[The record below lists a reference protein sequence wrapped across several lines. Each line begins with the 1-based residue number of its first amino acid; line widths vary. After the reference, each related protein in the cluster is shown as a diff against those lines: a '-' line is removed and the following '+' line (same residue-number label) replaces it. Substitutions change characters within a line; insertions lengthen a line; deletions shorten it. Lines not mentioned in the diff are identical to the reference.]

1 MIRYGEL
8 VPILWAN
15 AKDKNRKIEQ
25 LQNSNEELS
34 NKVVSLEERIEKLE
48 SYINIKDTID
58 AEGRF
63 Q

>member
-1 MIRYGEL
+1 M
-8 VPILWAN
+8 
-15 AKDKNRKIEQ
+15 K
-25 LQNSNEELS
+25 NSNEELS